1 MDRTTTGLVSILIA
15 AALILGGGYVF
26 MHATRGGVNPVTLGS
41 FGALLAGIVLG
52 LFGASRLAA
61 GSQEGL
67 AGELGL
73 EIKGAVGLPGSER
86 VEMEGDFGGFKVH
99 LSRRETHSR
108 GRYGGSRNETE
119 SYFFEITLPNP
130 AGLSFYVGPDSLLS
144 RPLGFLPPELELA
157 RQWAWVDLMTVRG
170 APQGVAEYFF
180 GNSANWPL
188 FRDFFGRTSCRLD
201 GETMEFS
208 LGEELGGLLA
218 PDYAGSPQQIKDL
231 IALGLAVARLVAALP
246 PSA

>member
-1 MDRTTTGLVSILIA
+1 MDKSASGVL
-15 AALILGGGYVF
+15 ALIIGAVLVVGGGYLF
-26 MHATRGGVNPVTLGS
+26 THTTRGGVNPVTLGS
-41 FGALLAGIVLG
+41 FGALLAGVALV
-52 LFGASRLAA
+52 LFGGARAAA
-61 GSQEGL
+61 GSQEEL

-73 EIKGAVGLPGSER
+73 EVKGALGLPGSER

-99 LSRRETHSR
+99 VSRRETHTS
-108 GRYGGSRNETE
+108 GRYGGRLNESE
-119 SYFFEITLPNP
+119 SYAFEITLPNP

-157 RQWAWVDLMTVRG
+157 RRWEWVDRMTVRG
-170 APQGVAEYFF
+170 APQAQAEYFF

-188 FRDFFGRTSCRLD
+188 FRDFFGRTSSRLD
-201 GETMEFS
+201 GDTLEFT
-208 LGEELGGLLA
+208 LGAGLGGLLA

-231 IALGLAVARLVAALP
+231 INLGLGVARLVAALP

>member
-1 MDRTTTGLVSILIA
+1 MDRTSSGVISVVVGVLLV
-15 AALILGGGYVF
+15 LGGGYAF
-26 MHATRGGVNPVTLGS
+26 THATRGGVNPVTLGS
-41 FGALLAGIVLG
+41 FGALLAGIALT
-52 LFGASRLAA
+52 LFGASRVAA

-73 EIKGAVGLPGSER
+73 EVKGALGLPGSER

-99 LSRRETHSR
+99 VSRRETHSR
-108 GRYGGSRNETE
+108 GRYGGRLNETE

-144 RPLGFLPPELELA
+144 RPLGFLPPELEPA
-157 RQWAWVDLMTVRG
+157 RQWAWVDFMTVRG

-201 GETMEFS
+201 GDTMEFS
-208 LGEELGGLLA
+208 LGEELGGLMA
-218 PDYAGSPQQIKDL
+218 PSYAGSPQQIKDL
-231 IALGLAVARLVAALP
+231 IGQGLAVARLVAALP

>member
-1 MDRTTTGLVSILIA
+1 MDRTSSGVISTVIGVC
-15 AALILGGGYVF
+15 LILGGGYAF

-41 FGALLAGIVLG
+41 FGALLAGIALT
-52 LFGASRLAA
+52 LFGTSRVAA

-73 EIKGAVGLPGSER
+73 QVKGALGLPGSGR

-99 LSRRETHSR
+99 VSRRETYAR
-108 GRYGGSRNETE
+108 EGYAGRWTQSE
-119 SYFFEITLPNP
+119 SYVFEITLPNP

-157 RQWAWVDLMTVRG
+157 RQWAWVDFMTVRG
-170 APQGVAEYFF
+170 APQQTAEYLF

-188 FRDFFGRTSCRLD
+188 FRDFFGKTSCRLD
-201 GETMEFS
+201 GQTMEFS

-231 IALGLAVARLVAALP
+231 IGLGLGVARLVAALP
-246 PSA
+246 PAA